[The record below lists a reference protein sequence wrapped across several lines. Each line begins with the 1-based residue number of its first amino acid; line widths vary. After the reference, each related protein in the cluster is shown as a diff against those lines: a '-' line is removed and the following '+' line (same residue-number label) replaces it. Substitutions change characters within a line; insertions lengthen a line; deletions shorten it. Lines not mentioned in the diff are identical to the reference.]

1 MSQPGIKITKA
12 GNNSYMFRSYSKKEE
27 VTKEDLI
34 NDPDFYS
41 DAQQFLLER
50 NGVTKSMSPEDT
62 YDAFME
68 HMRYHNVNEVTTLRD
83 LEYAQ
88 NASVE
93 GKLRFASLIDT
104 FDKLDGE
111 VSLNSALDYVEGIAT
126 APSTY
131 LGIFTGGLGK
141 GAAVGATQVAK
152 VGVRKILG
160 QAARRSAQAAAV
172 EGAIGFGQGVAQE
185 EVRTETGLQSENNI
199 QRAVNQG
206 GISAAT
212 AGLINFPI
220 QIAQSRKANRANELY
235 EKSQLLQSQK
245 ATKASEKTKQVLEQA
260 KTSATKKA
268 EATKIKSTLEALDPD
283 KVRKGRQI
291 RQSTSS
297 SEILESGLP
306 LETIENITAAAI
318 RAKDELNIGPNERV
332 TSALQ
337 RAISENKLEK
347 IDAVE
352 RILDEHNLTYDEF
365 SLFYLAEFSDA
376 GRTLKS
382 AADLEA
388 AIKPRGIGKRKAK
401 ADKTT
406 AEAAVDETISAIDGL
421 HKAGKSGID
430 ADQAKQIANERN
442 GAANFF
448 RSLDRY
454 RLGSMTSQP
463 ATTARNNI
471 NASFRVAVDASVR
484 AFDNILNLKQNPL
497 TGTGDVAKYLLNPY
511 EARAISNI
519 FKETFPVEGS
529 RLFREAADLEARTS
543 GENGLALVGRKL
555 NILNTVSDNIFK
567 RAVLSAAL
575 NRRIGDAT
583 SEFTEESRKLILKNR
598 MIKRMDEAAAD
609 DIINKADADQ
619 FDKLYKQYVP
629 RANVYDVIETGQFG
643 KISDDIIKGSIEDAY
658 EFVYQA
664 SPKGGNLFGDLA
676 KSVIKGHADY
686 PFIISAL
693 MPFPRYIANQLKAQ
707 FEYAPIFGMLPL
719 ERLGSKQG
727 MKGVAS
733 LDYIKQKLPKQITGG
748 LMFAAAYGWR
758 AKQGDTEY
766 WYQFKDNNGNVI
778 DGRPVYGPFSTF
790 MLAADLVYRYQKG
803 TLPTEITPYIRD
815 VLQATLGSTFRVGL
829 GYYAIDKL
837 YTDIA
842 GGQGQ
847 KAFAEG
853 LSSVGNSF
861 LIPVSAARDIY
872 AQFDQDARGIPE
884 TRNGETNF
892 LDILYNRATRS
903 LPKNFMSQIDDA
915 EKGIRD
921 YIRESAFFGQD
932 EKRARSPFQTGP
944 LMQINPLEKQLFG
957 FSKRP
962 RKNLLQREM
971 GKLNLQAMDLYK
983 RDRNELL
990 DNYIRDELSKEDG
1003 PLNSVDRM
1011 REVIESPYYKSL
1023 QDNAEDTAIKRDILE
1038 RQFKDLVKRARDRGQ
1053 SRIEQ
1058 DAADVDAPYTETDRV
1073 KWVNKT
1079 NATLKARID
1088 SEYKKL
1094 LRRAGED
1101 AEGRTVSEDMDKTV
1115 QLESGRMNVLQ
1126 WALTRVSEIRGED
1139 L

>member
-1 MSQPGIKITKA
+1 
-12 GNNSYMFRSYSKKEE
+12 
-27 VTKEDLI
+27 
-34 NDPDFYS
+34 
-41 DAQQFLLER
+41 
-50 NGVTKSMSPEDT
+50 
-62 YDAFME
+62 
-68 HMRYHNVNEVTTLRD
+68 
-83 LEYAQ
+83 
-88 NASVE
+88 
-93 GKLRFASLIDT
+93 
-104 FDKLDGE
+104 
-111 VSLNSALDYVEGIAT
+111 
-126 APSTY
+126 
-131 LGIFTGGLGK
+131 
-141 GAAVGATQVAK
+141 
-152 VGVRKILG
+152 
-160 QAARRSAQAAAV
+160 
-172 EGAIGFGQGVAQE
+172 
-185 EVRTETGLQSENNI
+185 
-199 QRAVNQG
+199 
-206 GISAAT
+206 
-212 AGLINFPI
+212 
-220 QIAQSRKANRANELY
+220 
-235 EKSQLLQSQK
+235 
-245 ATKASEKTKQVLEQA
+245 
-260 KTSATKKA
+260 
-268 EATKIKSTLEALDPD
+268 
-283 KVRKGRQI
+283 
-291 RQSTSS
+291 
-297 SEILESGLP
+297 
-306 LETIENITAAAI
+306 
-318 RAKDELNIGPNERV
+318 
-332 TSALQ
+332 
-337 RAISENKLEK
+337 
-347 IDAVE
+347 
-352 RILDEHNLTYDEF
+352 
-365 SLFYLAEFSDA
+365 
-376 GRTLKS
+376 
-382 AADLEA
+382 
-388 AIKPRGIGKRKAK
+388 
-401 ADKTT
+401 
-406 AEAAVDETISAIDGL
+406 
-421 HKAGKSGID
+421 
-430 ADQAKQIANERN
+430 
-442 GAANFF
+442 
-448 RSLDRY
+448 
-454 RLGSMTSQP
+454 
-463 ATTARNNI
+463 
-471 NASFRVAVDASVR
+471 
-484 AFDNILNLKQNPL
+484 
-497 TGTGDVAKYLLNPY
+497 
-511 EARAISNI
+511 
-519 FKETFPVEGS
+519 
-529 RLFREAADLEARTS
+529 
-543 GENGLALVGRKL
+543 
-555 NILNTVSDNIFK
+555 
-567 RAVLSAAL
+567 
-575 NRRIGDAT
+575 
-583 SEFTEESRKLILKNR
+583 
-598 MIKRMDEAAAD
+598 
-609 DIINKADADQ
+609 
-619 FDKLYKQYVP
+619 
-629 RANVYDVIETGQFG
+629 
-643 KISDDIIKGSIEDAY
+643 
-658 EFVYQA
+658 
-664 SPKGGNLFGDLA
+664 
-676 KSVIKGHADY
+676 
-686 PFIISAL
+686 
-693 MPFPRYIANQLKAQ
+693 
-707 FEYAPIFGMLPL
+707 
-719 ERLGSKQG
+719 
-727 MKGVAS
+727 
-733 LDYIKQKLPKQITGG
+733 
-748 LMFAAAYGWR
+748 
-758 AKQGDTEY
+758 
-766 WYQFKDNNGNVI
+766 
-778 DGRPVYGPFSTF
+778 

-921 YIRESAFFGQD
+921 YIRESDFFGQD